1 MRAHARRAVLLG
13 LAIAVYGPIGG
24 ADARPILETA
34 FAEEVAA
41 QLAEA
46 TAVQGICYGWQVQI
60 DDDDGTDSGT
70 EVGSS
75 RGAGLAAE
83 HPSCPRFMVF
93 RAELHYTSESSESSD
108 SARFYVWANVGG
120 GPDEEDL
127 RRVGVSGEAL
137 LGNNDDLAIANA
149 VLALP
154 ALVAEHGLAPPV
166 PAVSTEGTI
175 PAADRPT
182 GRPGSDWI
190 RAYGVFAF
198 LSAALVIGGLGW
210 AGWAWAADRFGL
222 GKHSVP
228 E

>member
-1 MRAHARRAVLLG
+1 MAVS
-13 LAIAVYGPIGG
+13 GPIGG
-24 ADARPILETA
+24 AEARPILDA
-34 FAEEVAA
+34 AHAEEVAA

-60 DDDDGTDSGT
+60 DDDDDTYSGT
-70 EVGSS
+70 ELGSS
-75 RGAGLAAE
+75 RGVGLPAE

-93 RAELHYTSESSESSD
+93 RADLRYTSESSESSD
-108 SARFYVWANVGG
+108 SALFYVFANVGG

-127 RRVGVSGEAL
+127 RRVGISGEAL
-137 LGNNDDLAIANA
+137 LGDKDDLAIANA

-175 PAADRPT
+175 PAADRAT
-182 GRPGSDWI
+182 GRPGSDWV
-190 RAYGVFAF
+190 RAYGAF
-198 LSAALVIGGLGW
+198 ILLSAALLVGGLGW
-210 AGWAWAADRFGL
+210 AGWAWAAERFDV